1 MRRRL
6 LLAAMAATI
15 PPCRVL
21 AASAAPRAPP
31 EKPKLTLAV
40 GGKSTLYYLPLLIAE
55 QKGYFAEQ
63 GLQLDIADF
72 AGGARAL
79 QALIGGSA
87 DVVSG
92 AYEHTLQM
100 LAKGQHIRAF
110 VLEGQAPQL
119 VFGYSTKKIPNY
131 RTLADLKGAKIGV
144 SAPGSSS
151 HMLVSHVLS
160 AAGLAAGDYSIVGVG
175 SGQQSVSAY
184 TSGQIDATSTAEP
197 IVSTIQKGGDFAIL
211 ADTRTLK
218 GTQTVFGGPM
228 PAACLYAP
236 EAFVKSNPNTCIA
249 LATGILRAL
258 AWIRTAG
265 PSEIIKTVPEA
276 YLLGDRALYL
286 QAFMNVREAYS
297 PDGLFSAAGAQT
309 IKTVLSRFNPE
320 IRGAD
325 LDTSLTWTNEFVTAS
340 AATLK

>member
-1 MRRRL
+1 MRRRVV
-6 LLAAMAATI
+6 LAGMAAAI
-15 PPCRVL
+15 HPCRVL
-21 AASAAPRAPP
+21 SASASSLARP

-63 GLQLDIADF
+63 GLQLDIPDF

-100 LAKGQHIRAF
+100 LAKGQRIRAF
-110 VLEGQAPQL
+110 VLQGQAPQL
-119 VFGYSTKKIPNY
+119 VFGYSTKKLPSY

-160 AAGLAAGDYSIVGVG
+160 AAGLAPADYSIVGVG
-175 SGQQSVSAY
+175 SGAGSVAAF

-197 IVSTIQKGGDFAIL
+197 ILSTIQKSGDFAIL

-218 GTQTVFGGPM
+218 GTQQVFGGPM

-236 EAFVKSNPNTCIA
+236 EAFVKGNPNTCVA
-249 LATGILRAL
+249 LAAAILRAL

-297 PDGLFSAAGAQT
+297 PDGLISALGAQT
-309 IKTVLSRFNPE
+309 TKAVLSRFNAE
-320 IRGAD
+320 VRAAD
-325 LDTSLTWTNEFVTAS
+325 PDVGMTYTNEFVS
-340 AATLK
+340 AAAAALK